1 MDLIHPAVLLNNLNI
16 YLIDASKIN
25 PSEHHGLQEMYNY
38 WGQTD
43 RIVTYR
49 QDGLNYITF
58 LQQPVI
64 VINVLQLAAYF
75 FHFGVYG
82 AKPLQ
87 QHHLMSSMYLFK

>member
-58 LQQPVI
+58 LQQPVT

-82 AKPLQ
+82 AKPLL
-87 QHHLMSSMYLFK
+87 QHRLMSSMYLFK

>member
-49 QDGLNYITF
+49 QDGLNYHIPT
-58 LQQPVI
+58 
-64 VINVLQLAAYF
+64 AASYC
-75 FHFGVYG
+75 Y
-82 AKPLQ
+82 
-87 QHHLMSSMYLFK
+87 